1 MALPSLTS
9 KSSSRP
15 YGRELLCLLNCAKTL
30 DWTSDRSRESFYGRR
45 SLLLLDVTHNCNM
58 QLVELLLSV
67 PTKWRGIL
75 WGPHAG
81 YIIRSR
87 K

>member
-1 MALPSLTS
+1 MGAFCAVRTNW
-9 KSSSRP
+9 SSS

-45 SLLLLDVTHNCNM
+45 SLLLLHVTDDGNM
-58 QLVELLLSV
+58 QLIELLLFV
-67 PTKWRGIL
+67 PTKRRGIL
-75 WGPHAG
+75 WGPLAG

>member
-1 MALPSLTS
+1 MMESY
-9 KSSSRP
+9 SRRAR
-15 YGRELLCLLNCAKTL
+15 RELCETGKDAPGSGRARLLFVVENL
-30 DWTSDRSRESFYGRR
+30 F
-45 SLLLLDVTHNCNM
+45 LLHVTDDGNM

-67 PTKWRGIL
+67 PTKWRGIV
-75 WGPHAG
+75 WGPLAG